1 MQTVDADLS
10 PAFLNAWTTD
20 DPFQQYGKQYFSN
33 SYWRVQLVC
42 MKVEDHFSSEP
53 PLEYNEDQMTFK
65 NQGHLLLFLLTWELQ
80 EYYAV
85 SSRLVRLLRLVPE
98 RKTDKETPECSRL
111 EFLETFRSNNFAS
124 SDAEYNVD
132 AEDNSSWLLNRGGVT
147 DFPLLRSL
155 LANCQN
161 LLNSGEW

>member
-1 MQTVDADLS
+1 
-10 PAFLNAWTTD
+10 
-20 DPFQQYGKQYFSN
+20 
-33 SYWRVQLVC
+33 

-111 EFLETFRSNNFAS
+111 EFLEMFRSNNFAS
-124 SDAEYNVD
+124 SD

>member
-1 MQTVDADLS
+1 
-10 PAFLNAWTTD
+10 
-20 DPFQQYGKQYFSN
+20 
-33 SYWRVQLVC
+33 

-65 NQGHLLLFLLTWELQ
+65 NQGHLLLFLITWELQ

-111 EFLETFRSNNFAS
+111 EFLEMFRSNNFAS

>member
-1 MQTVDADLS
+1 MDHRWDF
-10 PAFLNAWTTD
+10 PAIWKAIFFELILKSSASMYESWGSVFFRTTIRIQWRPD
-20 DPFQQYGKQYFSN
+20 DFEKSRSFIAFFTILGVK
-33 SYWRVQLVC
+33 
-42 MKVEDHFSSEP
+42 
-53 PLEYNEDQMTFK
+53 
-65 NQGHLLLFLLTWELQ
+65 

-85 SSRLVRLLRLVPE
+85 SSRLVKLLRLVPE

>member
-1 MQTVDADLS
+1 
-10 PAFLNAWTTD
+10 
-20 DPFQQYGKQYFSN
+20 
-33 SYWRVQLVC
+33 

-111 EFLETFRSNNFAS
+111 EFLFKTLIHSQNSVAA
-124 SDAEYNVD
+124 AEVPTLKISYHK
-132 AEDNSSWLLNRGGVT
+132 T
-147 DFPLLRSL
+147 SL
-155 LANCQN
+155 Q
-161 LLNSGEW
+161 